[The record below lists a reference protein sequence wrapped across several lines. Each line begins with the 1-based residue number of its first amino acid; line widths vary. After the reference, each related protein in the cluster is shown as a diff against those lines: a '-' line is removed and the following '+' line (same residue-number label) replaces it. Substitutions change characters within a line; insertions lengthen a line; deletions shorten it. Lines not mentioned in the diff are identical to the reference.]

1 MTEEAMM
8 REKDLPPLASL
19 SVQAAASYATAFPKF
34 GQPREV
40 AHFSRDTARLVH
52 YDRRSLQKY
61 APPALPARLD
71 IGFDTYLPKASRV
84 DEPAPIGDVLGAL
97 DRARVPV
104 PPGTIVT
111 FMTPLD
117 VGEGRAHKEMSE
129 KYDVEFLC
137 VAGSCDVRNRAMRDF
152 KIAA

>member
-111 FMTPLD
+111 FRNNLNKIFLTPYNPRD
-117 VGEGRAHKEMSE
+117 DWEVG
-129 KYDVEFLC
+129 VE
-137 VAGSCDVRNRAMRDF
+137 VRSQPNSSSAPC
-152 KIAA
+152 AAIG